1 LRARRQFLPV
11 EISAFFAKPR
21 FYWRFKLAQPMQT
34 KTLGA
39 LMRRELRACLP
50 MENALLVGLSAQL
63 ALRRSMDVVANNVA
77 NVSTAGFKRENPLF
91 EQVLANIETSDALAP
106 RKEVAFVR
114 DWGVLRDLS
123 AGPME
128 QTGGALDVALDGDAY
143 FAVQTANGER
153 FTRDGQFK
161 MDVNG
166 RLVTAAGDAVM
177 GEGGEIVLPAN
188 AKDIKIAADGSI
200 STQDGQ
206 AGRLRLVSFDN
217 QRKLIKDG
225 GNLYESKEPALP
237 AQNARVSQGFVERSN
252 VQGVSEITR
261 MIEISRAYSAVSESL
276 SQTEETLKRAVSKLG
291 EVKA

>member
-1 LRARRQFLPV
+1 
-11 EISAFFAKPR
+11 
-21 FYWRFKLAQPMQT
+21 
-34 KTLGA
+34 
-39 LMRRELRACLP
+39 

-63 ALRRSMDVVANNVA
+63 ALRRSMEIVANNVA

-91 EQVLANIETSDALAP
+91 EQVLADIESGDRFGGQAQ
-106 RKEVAFVR
+106 VAFVR

-123 AGPME
+123 AGSFD
-128 QTGGALDVALDGDAY
+128 QTGGALDLAIEGGAY
-143 FAVQTANGER
+143 FTVQTPQGER

-166 RLVTAAGDAVM
+166 RLVTAMGDAVM

-188 AKDIKIAADGSI
+188 AKDIKIAADGTV

-206 AGRLRLVSFDN
+206 VGRIRLSSFEN
-217 QRKLIKDG
+217 ERKLKKDG
-225 GNLYESKEPALP
+225 GNLYVSDDPALP
-237 AQNARVSQGFVERSN
+237 AQNARVAQGFVERSN

-261 MIEISRAYSAVSESL
+261 MIEISRAYSAVSDSL

>member
-1 LRARRQFLPV
+1 
-11 EISAFFAKPR
+11 
-21 FYWRFKLAQPMQT
+21 
-34 KTLGA
+34 
-39 LMRRELRACLP
+39 

-63 ALRRSMDVVANNVA
+63 ALRRSMEIVANNVA

-91 EQVLANIETSDALAP
+91 EQVLADIESEDRLSGLSQ
-106 RKEVAFVR
+106 VAFVR

-123 AGPME
+123 AGSFE
-128 QTGGALDVALDGDAY
+128 QTGGALDVAIEGGAY
-143 FAVQTANGER
+143 FAVQTPQGER

-166 RLVTAAGDAVM
+166 RLVTAMGDAVL

-188 AKDIKIAADGSI
+188 AKDIKIAPDGTI

-206 AGRLRLVSFDN
+206 VGRLRLAAFEN
-217 QRKLIKDG
+217 ERKLKKDG
-225 GNLYESKEPALP
+225 GNLYSSEDPALP
-237 AQNARVSQGFVERSN
+237 AQNVRVQQGFVERSN
-252 VQGVSEITR
+252 VQGVSEMTR
-261 MIEISRAYSAVSESL
+261 MIEISRAYSAVSDSL

>member
-1 LRARRQFLPV
+1 
-11 EISAFFAKPR
+11 
-21 FYWRFKLAQPMQT
+21 
-34 KTLGA
+34 
-39 LMRRELRACLP
+39 

-63 ALRRSMDVVANNVA
+63 ALRRSMEIVANNVA

-91 EQVLANIETSDALAP
+91 EQVLADVESGDRLGGQSQ
-106 RKEVAFVR
+106 VAFVR

-123 AGPME
+123 AGSFE
-128 QTGGALDVALDGDAY
+128 QTGGTLDMAIEGNAY
-143 FAVQTANGER
+143 FTVQTAGGER

-166 RLVTAAGDAVM
+166 RLVTAMGDPVM

-188 AKDIKIAADGSI
+188 AKDIKIAADGTI

-206 AGRLRLVSFDN
+206 AGRIRLASFEN
-217 QRKLIKDG
+217 ERKLRKDG
-225 GNLYESKEPALP
+225 GNLYVSDDPALP
-237 AQNARVSQGFVERSN
+237 AAGARVQQGFVERSN
-252 VQGVSEITR
+252 VQGVAEMTR
-261 MIEISRAYSAVSESL
+261 MIEISRAYSAVSDSL